1 MIWQYYESQFIFC
14 MLYVEKV
21 GVEKIFENVYIVC
34 CDLEGDQF
42 WIGFSELV
50 IDINIVVR
58 LLEIWDQLYED
69 ILDCID
75 IVCKKIFDIKDDNYL
90 FCYDIDEIFDGS

>member
-1 MIWQYYESQFIFC
+1 

-21 GVEKIFENVYIVC
+21 GVEKIFENVYIVRR
-34 CDLEGDQF
+34 DLEGDQF

-58 LLEIWDQLYED
+58 LSEIRDQLYED
-69 ILDCID
+69 ISDCID
-75 IVCKKIFDIKDDNYL
+75 IARKKIFDIKDDNYL
-90 FCYDIDEIFDGS
+90 FRYDIDEIFDGS